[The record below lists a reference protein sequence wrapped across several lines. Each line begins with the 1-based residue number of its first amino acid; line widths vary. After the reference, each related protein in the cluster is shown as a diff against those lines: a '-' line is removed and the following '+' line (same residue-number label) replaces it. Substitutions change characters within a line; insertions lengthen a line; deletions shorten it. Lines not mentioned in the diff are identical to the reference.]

1 MKRMALVI
9 AVMLCLHD
17 PAIVQQTESKTAK
30 QQNSKTV
37 MALFQNGTRENS

>member
-1 MKRMALVI
+1 MALVI

-30 QQNSKTV
+30 QQNSHGLIPKWYK
-37 MALFQNGTRENS
+37 RK